1 MKTLFRH
8 LLILLA
14 LTPAAFASTDK
25 NCGCTCCADK
35 PKGEAC
41 CCAPTQAAKADDIQ
55 RHSLRGVVTRIDAT
69 RSALMVKHEEIPGV
83 MRAMTMLFKVD
94 AATLAAVKP
103 GDTITGLMSRQGTD
117 WVLENVKVTDA
128 KKS

>member
-1 MKTLFRH
+1 MNKRFRQ
-8 LLILLA
+8 LLVLLA
-14 LTPAAFASTDK
+14 LSPAAFASSAK

-55 RHSLRGVVTRIDAT
+55 RHSLRGVITRIDET

-83 MRAMTMLFKVD
+83 MRAMTMLFKID

-103 GDTITGLMSRQGTD
+103 GDTITGLMSRQGSD
-117 WVLENVKVTDA
+117 WVLEKVKVTNA